1 MSYIEDYD
9 ETIDSLASEAW
20 WENKRSKTD
29 LDSLVRSA
37 ADRYTATFGD
47 AEAVMRFTSNATALW
62 DEGIGLSDEAAS
74 SYRGV
79 IRAIAY
85 HALMRDVYDTISVNE
100 PDWEDKWHDENHAG
114 LTFDEYYDI
123 IVGYGIPNS
132 NNETPESVIETLR
145 GDGYVKSEEDYNNA
159 YEAARDLKD
168 DGAY

>member
-1 MSYIEDYD
+1 MAYIEEYH
-9 ETIDSLASEAW
+9 EWLHTIAHEVW
-20 WENKRSKTD
+20 WENKHNPASCTEIHNLICD
-29 LDSLVRSA
+29 ASV
-37 ADRYTATFGD
+37 RYTTTFGD
-47 AEAVMRFTSNATALW
+47 AVTIMKHTNHQDALW
-62 DEGIGLSDEAAS
+62 EGGPQS
-74 SYRGV
+74 SSNY
-79 IRAIAY
+79 
-85 HALMRDVYDTISVNE
+85 RDVVRRAAQCAVTTDIYDYIGSRE
-100 PDWEDKWHDENHAG
+100 KAWEQEWYDENHAG

>member
-1 MSYIEDYD
+1 MAYIEEYH
-9 ETIDSLASEAW
+9 EWLHTISHELW
-20 WENKRSKTD
+20 WENKRNPSSCTEIH
-29 LDSLVRSA
+29 SLICDASI
-37 ADRYTATFGD
+37 RYTTTFGD
-47 AEAVMRFTSNATALW
+47 AVTIMKHTNNQDALW
-62 DEGIGLSDEAAS
+62 EEGPQCSDNYRDVVRRAAQS
-74 SYRGV
+74 AV
-79 IRAIAY
+79 VT
-85 HALMRDVYDTISVNE
+85 DVYDYIGSREKT
-100 PDWEDKWHDENHAG
+100 WEQQWHEENHAG